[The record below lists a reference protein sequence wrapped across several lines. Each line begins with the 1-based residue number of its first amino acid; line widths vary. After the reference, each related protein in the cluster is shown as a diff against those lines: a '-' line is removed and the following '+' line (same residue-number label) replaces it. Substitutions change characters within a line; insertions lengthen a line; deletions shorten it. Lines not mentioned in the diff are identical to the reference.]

1 MTPAHALRP
10 PRPSLAASRTKP
22 RGPAP
27 ARGRGRGSF
36 AVLPA
41 LYAGFAVFAAV
52 TAAVTGLA
60 PHRAWGALA
69 AVAYGLG
76 TLAALLPWGRR
87 HPVPV
92 AAAVLAAAVPVPLA
106 VLVATGQAQ
115 PEVGVVQHAG
125 AHLLE
130 HGTPYLGAAELAAH
144 GGYEAYNPY
153 LPGMALLGL
162 PWAAAGIDARLLF
175 GGLFLLLLAACGVLL
190 RHGHG
195 GGGTRTV
202 PLLVLAGSPL
212 VSLPLVVGGDDLPV
226 IGLVCLGLAL
236 AVRDRPGAAG
246 LALGLAASLK
256 ATGWPAL
263 LVCLAL
269 VAAQGQGR
277 AALRYGAAASGVLAA
292 GVLLPALADPE
303 GFVLNVVRFPVGL
316 AGVASP
322 ADSPL
327 PGRLLADL
335 GPHGHAAALGLLGL
349 AALTMGVSLLV
360 RPPADAPGAALR
372 LALGL
377 LLATALMPAT
387 RWGYLVYPA
396 VLALWARYGVPPV
409 PAPRPRLHR
418 TGDEK
423 EEELCLVA

>member
-1 MTPAHALRP
+1 MTPTHALRH
-10 PRPSLAASRTKP
+10 L
-22 RGPAP
+22 PAP
-27 ARGRGRGSF
+27 VRGRGRGSF
-36 AVLPA
+36 AVQPA

-60 PHRAWGALA
+60 PHRAWGGLA

-76 TLAALLPWGRR
+76 ALAALAPWGRR
-87 HPVPV
+87 HRARV
-92 AAAVLAAAVPVPLA
+92 AAGVLASAVLVPLA

-115 PEVGVVQHAG
+115 PEVGVVQRSG

-130 HGTPYLGAAELAAH
+130 HGTPYLGAVELAAH

-162 PWAAAGIDARLLF
+162 PWAVAGIDARLLF
-175 GGLFLLLLAACGVLL
+175 GGLFLLLLLAAGGLLL
-190 RHGHG
+190 RGHG
-195 GGGTRTV
+195 GIGARSL

-236 AVRDRPGAAG
+236 AVRDRHGAAG

-269 VAAQGQGR
+269 VAASAQGR
-277 AALRYGAAASGVLAA
+277 AAIRRYGTAASGVLAA
-292 GVLLPALADPE
+292 GVLLPALVDPE
-303 GFVLNVVRFPVGL
+303 GFVLNVVRFPLGL
-316 AGVASP
+316 AGTASP

-335 GPHGHAAALGLLGL
+335 GPHGHATALTLLGL
-349 AALTMGVSLLV
+349 AALTMGASLLV
-360 RPPADAPGAALR
+360 RPPAGARQAALR

-396 VLALWARYGVPPV
+396 VLALWARFGVPPAPRK
-409 PAPRPRLHR
+409 PAPR
-418 TGDEK
+418 K
-423 EEELCLVA
+423 EDEELCLVA